1 MRTRTRIRQISYT
14 SLIPAHSGVHLRCE
28 KLGMSNFSL
37 VPPIRPG
44 MWVRTRAFFP
54 KPLPKGLPA
63 DSEVEVLRA
72 DPDGCL
78 VRDIN
83 GREWLVDLVSL
94 DPGHYIWVDGHWEP
108 ERERKVG

>member
-1 MRTRTRIRQISYT
+1 
-14 SLIPAHSGVHLRCE
+14 
-28 KLGMSNFSL
+28 MSNFSL